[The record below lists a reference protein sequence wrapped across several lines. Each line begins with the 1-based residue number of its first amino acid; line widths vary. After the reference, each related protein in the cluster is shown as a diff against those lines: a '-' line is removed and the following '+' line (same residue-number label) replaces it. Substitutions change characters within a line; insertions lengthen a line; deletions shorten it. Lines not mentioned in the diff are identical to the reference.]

1 MRMSDWISDVCSSD
15 LLFSDHVAIGTVRSD
30 RARRTPPGPAD
41 AVQAW
46 QYATLVISKSPPAML
61 IRHALHGRRRVANA
75 THHQAAIDA
84 VAFACSTASQLLVQF
99 SALDDDAFD
108 LAVAFDG
115 HRHGEKVEI
124 KIGRANCRERV
135 CQYV

>member
-1 MRMSDWISDVCSSD
+1 MRISDWSSDVCSSD
-15 LLFSDHVAIGTVRSD
+15 LAIGTVRSD

-46 QYATLVISKSPPAML
+46 QYPTLVISKSPPAML

-99 SALDDDAFD
+99 NALDDAAFD
-108 LAVAFDG
+108 QLGIAAG
-115 HRHGEKVEI
+115 
-124 KIGRANCRERV
+124 RERV
-135 CQYV
+135 CQYG

>member
-84 VAFACSTASQLLVQF
+84 VAFACSPASHLLVKF
-99 SALDDDAFD
+99 SSPCPDAFH
-108 LAVAFDG
+108 LAVPLLV
-115 HRHGEKVEI
+115 HR
-124 KIGRANCRERV
+124 
-135 CQYV
+135 